1 MRPVKSA
8 ASHKNV
14 VRAFTQSLITTN
26 SAHAAKRKRETKME
40 FHIEFYNTAAS
51 IAWAFVTFLVA
62 GMFINRKRGK

>member
-8 ASHKNV
+8 VSRKNV
-14 VRAFTQSLITTN
+14 ARAFTQSLITTN

-51 IAWAFVTFLVA
+51 IAWAFVTFLIV
-62 GMFINRKRGK
+62 GMFINRKRTK